1 MTFKTA
7 VPEKT
12 KGTYQVCLTSEATGF
27 DIFVQQNKE
36 LKLLRS
42 HKTKNETSKICVS
55 SQTKYIMIY
64 IESIDNTDTK
74 KAVFKYTTMFL
85 GNGHG
90 SLRPSDCRICSRQQL
105 IKSFCAGDFGKW
117 FKIFLNY
124 TSSDLVFHRFSL
136 SSFSV

>member
-64 IESIDNTDTK
+64 ILG
-74 KAVFKYTTMFL
+74 YTL
-85 GNGHG
+85 GFHCWSN
-90 SLRPSDCRICSRQQL
+90 CSTFPC
-105 IKSFCAGDFGKW
+105 S
-117 FKIFLNY
+117 
-124 TSSDLVFHRFSL
+124 
-136 SSFSV
+136 